1 MKANNPLLSFLVAS
15 LCCAGTL
22 SSFASTG
29 ITYTT
34 SAHYYIENDPA
45 YGGKVLK
52 IGYTGPCSATVE
64 KGNVWEEDVNVLV
77 GCCPNDGVHTELKI
91 FGTAKTNG
99 NVYVSGITRVGD
111 CFING
116 GTWECTGGFQLGMQL
131 EGTVTISNGGK
142 LTVGDTFRINFGSTV
157 AVKDSSVFQLTLNSE
172 GVFGTD
178 GGIHIFNDVDDKMIL
193 DSGENLVVNAES
205 YSSSVENFLIR
216 DIITTSRYSKLSD
229 LTFSVGGNEFTA
241 ADENALNECLSG
253 IQVLGY
259 EGYDKRFIVAED
271 SKSVALYLSK
281 IPEPSSFGLLAG
293 LGVLASVGMSRRRK
307 R

>member
-1 MKANNPLLSFLVAS
+1 MIANKLLLSFLVAS
-15 LCCAGTL
+15 LCCAGAL
-22 SSFASTG
+22 SSLASTG

-34 SAHYYIENDPA
+34 SAHYYIENDLS

-111 CFING
+111 CFIDG
-116 GTWECTGGFQLGMQL
+116 GTWDCTGGFQLGMQL
-131 EGTVTISNGGK
+131 GGTVTISNSGK

-157 AVKDSSVFQLTLNSE
+157 TVKDSSALQLTLNSE
-172 GVFGTD
+172 GVFGAN
-178 GGIHIFNDVDDKMIL
+178 GGIYIFNDVDDKMIL

-216 DIITTSRYSKLSD
+216 DIIMTSRYSRLSD

-241 ADENALNECLSG
+241 ADENALNEYLSG

-259 EGYDKRFIVAED
+259 EGYAKSFIVDTD
-271 SKSVALYLSK
+271 SQSVALYLSK
-281 IPEPSSFGLLAG
+281 IPEPSSVGLLAG
-293 LGVLASVGMSRRRK
+293 LGALVLVGGRRRK

>member
-1 MKANNPLLSFLVAS
+1 M
-15 LCCAGTL
+15 
-22 SSFASTG
+22 
-29 ITYTT
+29 
-34 SAHYYIENDPA
+34 
-45 YGGKVLK
+45 K

-111 CFING
+111 CFIDG
-116 GTWECTGGFQLGMQL
+116 GTWDCTGGFQLGMQL
-131 EGTVTISNGGK
+131 GGTVTISNSGK

-157 AVKDSSVFQLTLNSE
+157 TVKDSSALQLTLSSE
-172 GVFGTD
+172 GVFGAN
-178 GGIHIFNDVDDKMIL
+178 GGIYIFNDVDDKMIL

-216 DIITTSRYSKLSD
+216 DIITTSRYSRLSD

-241 ADENALNECLSG
+241 ADENALNEYLSG

-259 EGYDKRFIVAED
+259 EGYAKSFIVDTD
-271 SKSVALYLSK
+271 SQSVALYLSK

-293 LGVLASVGMSRRRK
+293 LGALVFVGGRRRK